1 MITPKKL
8 LKLARKWQKQAT
20 LSRKRL
26 TFPTAIADGAYH
38 NTSARVEKGHF
49 VVYSADQRRFVIPL
63 IFLQSKIFRELLRL
77 AEEEYGMPSDGPI
90 TLPCD
95 EAFVVYAISVIER
108 HATTDMEKALLK
120 SITTDYCVL
129 SSNIHK
135 EHTPHQQLLVCSF

>member
-26 TFPTAIADGAYH
+26 TFPTTSADGAFY
-38 NTSARVEKGHF
+38 NTSTRVEKGHF

-63 IFLQSKIFRELLRL
+63 TYLQHNIFRELLRL

-95 EAFVVYAISVIER
+95 EAFVEYAISLIKR
-108 HATTDMEKALLK
+108 HATTDMEKALLI
-120 SITTDYCVL
+120 SINSGHCL
-129 SSNIHK
+129 SSANICK
-135 EHTPHQQLLVCSF
+135 EHTPQQLLVCSF

>member
-8 LKLARKWQKQAT
+8 LKLARKWQKQAS

-26 TFPTAIADGAYH
+26 TFPTSSADGAYH
-38 NTSARVEKGHF
+38 NTSTRVEKGHF

-63 IFLQSKIFRELLRL
+63 IYLQNKIFRELLRL

-95 EAFVVYAISVIER
+95 EAFVEYAISLIER
-108 HATTDMEKALLK
+108 HATTDMEKALLI
-120 SITTDYCVL
+120 SINSDHCL
-129 SSNIHK
+129 SSSNIRK
-135 EHTPHQQLLVCSF
+135 EHTPQQLLVCSF